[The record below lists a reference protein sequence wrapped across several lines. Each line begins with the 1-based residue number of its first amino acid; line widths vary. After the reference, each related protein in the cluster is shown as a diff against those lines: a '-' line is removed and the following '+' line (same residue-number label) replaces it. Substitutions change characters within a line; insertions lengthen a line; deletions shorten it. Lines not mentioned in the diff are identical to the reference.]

1 MIERLLRS
9 SSFGVPRSA
18 ARVIGAVLVLGVAGV
33 CAPSF
38 ALADPPTDKKEESHL
53 VTTEHEVTIN
63 GQVVKYKATAGDV
76 PLLSD
81 TLKPRARIFYT
92 CYEIPGQ
99 DPSKRPITFAFNGG
113 PGSSSVWLHLG
124 AIGPKRVPLGPEGMD
139 TPPNATLIEN
149 SESWL
154 DLTDIVF
161 IDPVSTGYSR
171 PVEGQDANQF
181 HGLYEDISSVGDFIR
196 QYITT
201 HKRWASPKFL
211 AGESYGTTRA
221 AGLSGYLQDSL
232 GISLD
237 GIVFI
242 SPVFNFLTTDFS
254 DGNDTAYWLYL
265 PSYTA
270 TAWYHKKL
278 DASVGDLN
286 AAIAEARTFAGGE
299 YLLALSRGD
308 TLSPKERDDIA
319 GKYARLTGV
328 SKQFVLN
335 NNLRL
340 PLHRFTKELLRD
352 QARSVGRLDARYKG
366 IDRIAAG
373 DGPDEDPSYTA
384 ILSPY
389 TSALNRYVREE
400 LGFESDLQYEIL
412 TGRVHPWNFG
422 AGGDGY
428 TNVAG
433 TLRQSMTR
441 NPRLQV
447 LFCSGYYDL
456 ATPTFAMDYTID
468 HLGLDPSLRGNIRR
482 AYFESGHMMYV
493 RTADLQK
500 LKREVTPLYRPR

>member
-1 MIERLLRS
+1 MMEGHFSRCWRPLIGFVCLLLVH
-9 SSFGVPRSA
+9 GLAPGLA
-18 ARVIGAVLVLGVAGV
+18 LAR
-33 CAPSF
+33 P
-38 ALADPPTDKKEESHL
+38 LADPPAEKKEEPHL

-63 GQVVKYKATAGDV
+63 GRAIKYKATAGDV

-99 DPSKRPITFAFNGG
+99 DAAKRPITFAFNGG

-124 AIGPKRVPLGPEGMD
+124 AIGPRRVPLGPEGMD
-139 TPPNATLIEN
+139 TPPNGTLIEN

-154 DLTDIVF
+154 DLTDLVF

-196 QYITT
+196 QYITKN
-201 HKRWASPKFL
+201 KRWASPKFL

-221 AGLSGYLQDSL
+221 AGLSGYLQDTL
-232 GISLD
+232 GISVD

-242 SPVFNFLTTDFS
+242 SPIINFQTTDFS
-254 DGNDTAYWLYL
+254 DGNDTAYWLFL

-278 DASVGDLN
+278 DASMGDLN
-286 AAIAEARTFAGGE
+286 AAIAESRKFAGGE
-299 YLLALSRGD
+299 YLLALSKGD
-308 TLSPKERDDIA
+308 ALAPAERDAIA
-319 GKYARLTGV
+319 GRYAKLTGV

-335 NNLRL
+335 NNLRV

-373 DGPDEDPSYTA
+373 DGPDDDPSYYA
-384 ILSPY
+384 ILAPY

-400 LGFESDLQYEIL
+400 LNFESDLNYEIL

-428 TNVAG
+428 VNIAN
-433 TLRQSMTR
+433 TLRQSMSR

-468 HLGLDPSLRGNIRR
+468 HLGLDPSLRSNVRR

-500 LKREVTPLYRPR
+500 LKREVAPLFAPR

>member
-1 MIERLLRS
+1 MMEGHLSRRWRPLIGLVCVLLVH
-9 SSFGVPRSA
+9 GLAP
-18 ARVIGAVLVLGVAGV
+18 GLVLAR
-33 CAPSF
+33 P
-38 ALADPPTDKKEESHL
+38 LADPPAEKKEEPHL
-53 VTTEHEVTIN
+53 VATEHEVTIN
-63 GQVVKYKATAGDV
+63 GRAIKYKATAGDV

-99 DPSKRPITFAFNGG
+99 DAAKRPITFAFNGG

-124 AIGPKRVPLGPEGMD
+124 AIGPRRVPLGPEGMD
-139 TPPNATLIEN
+139 TPPNGTLIEN

-154 DLTDIVF
+154 DLTDLVF
-161 IDPVSTGYSR
+161 IDPVSTGFSR

-196 QYITT
+196 QYITKN
-201 HKRWASPKFL
+201 KRWASPKFL

-221 AGLSGYLQDSL
+221 AGLSGYLQDTL
-232 GISLD
+232 GINID

-242 SPVFNFLTTDFS
+242 SPIFNFQTTDFS

-278 DASVGDLN
+278 DASIGDLN
-286 AAIAEARTFAGGE
+286 AAIAESRKFAGGE
-299 YLLALSRGD
+299 YLLALSKGD
-308 TLSPKERDDIA
+308 ALTPAERDAIA
-319 GKYARLTGV
+319 GRYAKLTGV

-335 NNLRL
+335 NNLRV

-352 QARSVGRLDARYKG
+352 QARSVGRLDSRYKG

-373 DGPDEDPSYTA
+373 DGPDDDPSYYA
-384 ILSPY
+384 ILAPY
-389 TSALNRYVREE
+389 TSALNRYIREE
-400 LGFESDLQYEIL
+400 LNFESDLNYEIL

-428 TNVAG
+428 VNIAN
-433 TLRQSMTR
+433 TLRQSMSR

-468 HLGLDPSLRGNIRR
+468 HLGLDPSLRSNISR

-500 LKREVTPLYRPR
+500 LKREVAPLFAPR